1 MRTLILFIITLIMG
15 VLTINAQSSLTST
28 STSTSSSSV
37 TVEDDGSVE
46 SESFYRSYVFL
57 DLDNKFKIRLKFMK
71 NRKSLV
77 KSYLIE
83 QFGKENM
90 TIEDDA
96 YSWKSI
102 SKEETL
108 YEVKLK
114 KNKVTITF
122 NKEIGSH
129 SESERFKSI
138 GEELKLITGKNK
150 SIN

>member
-1 MRTLILFIITLIMG
+1 MRTLVLFIITLILG
-15 VLTINAQSSLTST
+15 VLTINAQSSST

-37 TVEDDGSVE
+37 TIEDDGTTE
-46 SESFYRSYVFL
+46 SEYFYRSYVFL
-57 DLDNKFKIRLKFMK
+57 DLDNKFKIKLKFMK
-71 NRKSLV
+71 DRTSSV
-77 KSYLIE
+77 KSYLID

-90 TIEDDA
+90 TVEDDT

-114 KNKVTITF
+114 KNKVRITF

-129 SESERFKSI
+129 SESERFKNI
-138 GEELKLITGKNK
+138 GEELKLITGKKNK